1 MCSCC
6 GHFTTWIRNAAL
18 LVALQILCCTGL
30 RVGRARFDGSHDDI
44 APDTIR
50 QADEWPKPKWPMY
63 MIPQFVTHELH
74 LPFETHNITTSRGY
88 HLCNHRLPNEGGK
101 PVFLMHP
108 TGASSATWFL
118 PRRQSVPAILH
129 DHGYDVWLGNL
140 RGNYYSQGH
149 RSLSMSDPDFWDW
162 TIIDAG
168 AEDLPEIL
176 EYILMVTKH
185 SSISYVGSSIGTTM
199 LWGALARPE
208 SRSYVNPIIN
218 LFVAFGPV
226 LCAVGTP
233 GWLKY
238 MNHSALLEFTAGE
251 SQGPHNMNTNQKAY
265 SQEEAGLRQKT
276 FKERMLEK
284 LFNLKPMEHLAEH
297 GVMFAVGHLLG
308 TSDFDLTC
316 DSVPAPCF
324 WDPAGSED
332 GLSSKMY
339 VHAAQQLK
347 HQDTMHEYDYGE
359 LGNLVAYGQST
370 APIVDMSHVRV
381 PTALFWGEND
391 QIIGDPRNFD
401 IVRKTLAKS
410 PIVWDKVYKGYSHI
424 TFFQYDHSK
433 RYLDQNFYK
442 DDLLRLLAKAGEV

>member
-208 SRSYVNPIIN
+208 SSSYVNPIIN
-218 LFVAFGPV
+218 LNVAFAPV
-226 LCAVGTP
+226 LCGFAVP
-233 GWLKY
+233 GLLKY
-238 MNHSALLEFTAGE
+238 MRHDTLLEMAAGQSE
-251 SQGPHNMNTNQKAY
+251 GPHNMNTQQKVK
-265 SQEEAGLRQKT
+265 AGLRKQT
-276 FKERMLEK
+276 FEEHWLEK
-284 LFNLKPMEHLAEH
+284 LFNTTTMSHLVES
-297 GVMFAVGHLLG
+297 AVGYIAGHIAG
-308 TSDFDLTC
+308 TSDLDLTC
-316 DSVPAPCF
+316 ETACF
-324 WDPAGSED
+324 WDFAGAED

-339 VHAAQQLK
+339 VHAAQQLRYNT
-347 HQDTMHEYDYGE
+347 TMHEYDYGE
-359 LGNLVAYGQST
+359 LGNLVAYSQPT
-370 APIVDMSHVRV
+370 APIVNLSNARV
-381 PTALFWGEND
+381 PTALFFAKND
-391 QIIGDPRNFD
+391 QIIGDPRNFE
-401 IVRKTLAKS
+401 IVRKSLANS
-410 PIVWDKVYKGYSHI
+410 PIVWDKVYSGYSHV